1 MKNSVQEE
9 FIEKCV
15 EEYNDA
21 SSMREAAKNL
31 GISVMKLRK
40 ILITA
45 GAYSTVLSK
54 EIAALYNEGE
64 EIESIC
70 KIECMS
76 RACVY
81 SYLPYQNIV
90 YNLPEKSREA
100 KKQKRYRERMRSN
113 QGEQRGQGIQGS
125 HTVSYQTDA
134 HRGQQ
139 GAVQTNA
146 QTGQQ
151 DSVQTN
157 AQTGRQDSVQSD
169 AHRGSTASQNMPQ
182 IVDDELLAW
191 LNAHPGIVADLKKR
205 SKTVRGK
212 FVNIHVTNIEEA
224 KALCDKYNVKWKI
237 VKNRIKE
244 QMTDD
249 ELGAE
254 PKVDFKAKTCYSGAY
269 DFITEVDSELDRV
282 GAKDLHDHVDI
293 LLNEDG
299 ELLFVCSPYYTGYA
313 GHIGD
318 LKLNSFTIEDSEHY
332 PYMGVRAI
340 VIRRK

>member
-15 EEYNDA
+15 EEYNDV

-54 EIAALYNEGE
+54 EIATLYNEGE

-113 QGEQRGQGIQGS
+113 QGEQRGQGS
-125 HTVSYQTDA
+125 HTVSY
-134 HRGQQ
+134 
-139 GAVQTNA
+139 
-146 QTGQQ
+146 
-151 DSVQTN
+151 QTN
-157 AQTGRQDSVQSD
+157 AQTGRQDSVQTVTHRGQQGAVQSD

-224 KALCDKYNVKWKI
+224 KALCEKYNVKWKI

-299 ELLFVCSPYYTGYA
+299 ELLFVCSPYYTGHTGYA

>member
-45 GAYSTVLSK
+45 GVYSTVLSK

-113 QGEQRGQGIQGS
+113 QGEQGGQGI
-125 HTVSYQTDA
+125 HTLSYQTNAQTGLQDSVQSDG

-139 GAVQTNA
+139 GAVQTD
-146 QTGQQ
+146 THRGQQ
-151 DSVQTN
+151 G
-157 AQTGRQDSVQSD
+157 AVQSNE
-169 AHRGSTASQNMPQ
+169 HRGSMTSQ

-237 VKNRIKE
+237 VKNSIKE
-244 QMTDD
+244 QMTAD

-254 PKVDFKAKTCYSGAY
+254 PKVDFEAKTCYSGAY

-299 ELLFVCSPYYTGYA
+299 ELLFVCSPYHTGYTGSTGHA

>member
-113 QGEQRGQGIQGS
+113 QGVQGGQGIQGS
-125 HTVSYQTDA
+125 HTVSYQTNAQTGRQDSVQSDA

-139 GAVQTNA
+139 GA
-146 QTGQQ
+146 
-151 DSVQTN
+151 
-157 AQTGRQDSVQSD
+157 VQSD

-224 KALCDKYNVKWKI
+224 KAMCDKYNVKWKI

-299 ELLFVCSPYYTGYA
+299 ELLFVCSPYYTGHTGYA